1 LIQTTESTLF
11 DAQPSQADRILKIL
25 QSGRT
30 LTPLDALRDV
40 GCFRLGARV
49 FELKR
54 QGYNIVNLNQTGKN
68 RFARYKLEGKCV

>member
-1 LIQTTESTLF
+1 MIQTTESTLF